1 MQTYKLN
8 LIFSPYKTV
17 IEYKFSIS
25 SFLGFLFFSFF
36 FFAMLH
42 TTQDL
47 YSQLGIEPVHPTL
60 EVWSLRH

>member
-8 LIFSPYKTV
+8 LIFPPYKTV
-17 IEYKFSIS
+17 IEYKLSIS
-25 SFLGFLFFSFF
+25 SFLGFLFFF

-47 YSQLGIEPVHPTL
+47 YSQLGIELVHPAL
-60 EVWSLRH
+60 EVWSLSH